1 MEDRMLLKRM
11 NSSNMNRDKGTKR
24 LVLSKEMLQSRMSL
38 LEEEGA
44 DDVLKLV
51 NSTEVPDWML
61 PILKKL
67 PDEGVEKARNSM
79 VEKIVAILSKAKIPS
94 QNHILLKCYVSFE
107 QTVYLSAYL
116 PLPRIP
122 INSTSNI
129 KVAPGGMRSPAPRFP
144 YANPAGITSRLF
156 SLDSQKTTNDYSTH
170 IPHSP
175 FSQPFITRP
184 APSVTGK
191 IR

>member
-1 MEDRMLLKRM
+1 MLLKRM

-67 PDEGVEKARNSM
+67 PDEGV
-79 VEKIVAILSKAKIPS
+79 VE
-94 QNHILLKCYVSFE
+94 
-107 QTVYLSAYL
+107 
-116 PLPRIP
+116 LPRVKRI
-122 INSTSNI
+122 S
-129 KVAPGGMRSPAPRFP
+129 GGLAYRFVKRTFDICSCS
-144 YANPAGITSRLF
+144 AAFVLKSCRL
-156 SLDSQKTTNDYSTH
+156 LR
-170 IPHSP
+170 I
-175 FSQPFITRP
+175 
-184 APSVTGK
+184 
-191 IR
+191 

>member
-1 MEDRMLLKRM
+1 MLMKRM
-11 NSSNMNRDKGTKR
+11 NSSNMNRDKGTKQ

-94 QNHILLKCYVSFE
+94 QNHILLKCSVSF
-107 QTVYLSAYL
+107 
-116 PLPRIP
+116 
-122 INSTSNI
+122 
-129 KVAPGGMRSPAPRFP
+129 
-144 YANPAGITSRLF
+144 
-156 SLDSQKTTNDYSTH
+156 
-170 IPHSP
+170 
-175 FSQPFITRP
+175 
-184 APSVTGK
+184 
-191 IR
+191 

>member
-1 MEDRMLLKRM
+1 MLMKRM
-11 NSSNMNRDKGTKR
+11 NSSNMNRDKGTKQ

-94 QNHILLKCYVSFE
+94 QNHILLKCSVSFK
-107 QTVYLSAYL
+107 QTFHLSAYL

-122 INSTSNI
+122 ISSTSKI

-144 YANPAGITSRLF
+144 YANPAGITSLLF
-156 SLDSQKTTNDYSTH
+156 SLLSKKCNTSTQH
-170 IPHSP
+170 TFPKVLSPIPL
-175 FSQPFITRP
+175 
-184 APSVTGK
+184 
-191 IR
+191 